1 MVLAGSATVSLS
13 IQDIIQLSSD
23 KEKTASNLSID
34 SVKLGL
40 AEFNGSQD
48 LREKIA
54 GLYDDSITAD
64 NVLVTNGTT
73 GANSL
78 VFQSL
83 LRPNDHVIATYPA
96 YQQLLATPKATTG
109 VEVSYWSLDFA
120 NQAKANVESLKG
132 LIQPNTKMI
141 ILNNP
146 NNPLGTIL
154 DENIQHEIV
163 ALAREH
169 GITVFTDEIFRPL
182 FHGIAPVPSFVEI
195 GKDEDRVV
203 ITGSVSKAWGLS
215 GTRIGWLITR
225 NAEIYSQCVN
235 MGLYTVM
242 AVGTLDQKIAAEA
255 LSDRCR
261 DAILAKHLKSASTNL
276 DILES
281 FVKQRPDSCSWT
293 RPNAG
298 ATAFVQFLH
307 NGSPVDD
314 VDFCHKLLD
323 KTGVLLAPGSLT
335 FGLSGSTDLKGY
347 TRVHFTVDTEVF
359 VAGLKIIEEF
369 LEEYCQGL

>member
-1 MVLAGSATVSLS
+1 MVLAGSATASLS
-13 IQDIIQLSSD
+13 IQDLIQLSSD

-34 SVKLGL
+34 SVKLAL

-54 GLYDDSITAD
+54 ELYDDSIIAD

-96 YQQLLATPKATTG
+96 YQQLLAIPKATTG
-109 VEVSYWSLDFA
+109 VEVSYWWLDLA
-120 NQAKANVESLKG
+120 NPAKANVESLKG

-154 DENIQHEIV
+154 DESIQHEIV

-182 FHGIAPVPSFVEI
+182 FHGVTPAPSFVEI

-225 NAEIYSQCVN
+225 NAEIYSQCVD
-235 MGLYTVM
+235 MGLYTIM

-261 DAILAKHLKSASTNL
+261 PAILAKHLESANTNL

-281 FVKQRPDSCSWT
+281 FVKQRPNSTSWT

-298 ATAFVQFLH
+298 ATAFVKFLH

-323 KTGVLLAPGSLT
+323 KTGVLLAPGGLT
-335 FGLSGSTDLKGY
+335 FGLSGSNDLKGY
-347 TRVHFTVDTEVF
+347 TRVHFTGDTKEL
-359 VAGLKIIEEF
+359 VAGLKSIGEF